1 MGVLLGALAACSTPP
16 VKDVAP
22 AVRAPKIA
30 LVLGGGAARGFAHVG
45 VIKVLE
51 ANGIVPGMV
60 VGTSAGSVVGALYAG
75 GYSGYDLQKI
85 ALQLEQDGV
94 GDYAMPDRGFIKG
107 ELLQDFINRA
117 LRNRPIEKLPKT
129 FCAVAT
135 DLRSGELMAFQRG
148 NTGMAVRAS
157 SSVPGVFQP
166 VKVGGRDYVDGG
178 LVSPV
183 PVSVARKMGADIV
196 IAVDI
201 AAKPAH
207 ASVNSTVDVLLQT
220 FAVMMQSLSRYEL
233 EQADVVIRPKV
244 GGVGAVEFE
253 QKNRAIMEGEKGAL
267 EALPLIQARLRR
279 WADPPG
285 APR

>member
-1 MGVLLGALAACSTPP
+1 MGILLGMLAACSAPP
-16 VKDVAP
+16 VKEAAP
-22 AVRAPKIA
+22 VVRAPKIA

-51 ANGIVPGMV
+51 SHGIVPDMV

-75 GYSGYDLQKI
+75 GYGGYDLQKI
-85 ALQLEQDGV
+85 ALQLDQDSV
-94 GDYAMPDRGFIKG
+94 GDFALPDRGFIKG

-135 DLRSGELMAFQRG
+135 DLRNGELMAFQRG

-166 VKVGGRDYVDGG
+166 VKIGGREYVDGG

-201 AAKPAH
+201 AAKPAR
-207 ASVNSTVDVLLQT
+207 ASVGSTVDILLQT
-220 FAVMMQSLSRYEL
+220 FAVMMQGLSRYEL

-244 GGVGAVEFE
+244 GGVGAAEFE
-253 QKNRAIMEGEKGAL
+253 QKNLAIMEGEKAAL
-267 EALPLIQARLRR
+267 AALPLIQSRLRR
-279 WADPPG
+279 WADQGG